1 MADDNLQTKFGPVV
15 VPFGDT
21 LTDSVTVGATTVG
34 SSGVKSLAPTTTIPG
49 SSGRF
54 TTSIPNIADNS
65 PATIITSGYY
75 AGISRNILN
84 GTVARNFLPVT
95 GLLWTIFV
103 PDE

>member
-1 MADDNLQTKFGPVV
+1 VKM
-15 VPFGDT
+15 
-21 LTDSVTVGATTVG
+21 
-34 SSGVKSLAPTTTIPG
+34 GVKAFTSPGTIPG

-54 TTSIPNIADNS
+54 TTSIPDIADIR
-65 PATIITSGYY
+65 PASTVAPGYY

-95 GLLWTIFV
+95 GFLWTVFQ